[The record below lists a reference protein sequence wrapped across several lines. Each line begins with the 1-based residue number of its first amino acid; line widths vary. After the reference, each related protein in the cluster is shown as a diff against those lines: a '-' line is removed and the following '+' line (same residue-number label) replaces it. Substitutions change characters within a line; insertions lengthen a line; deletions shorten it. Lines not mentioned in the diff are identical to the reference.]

1 MLLLL
6 YYNTVTLNR
15 LVEVAFE
22 VTTGIMVWYSPYGM
36 VVPVRGSLLVPVVMM
51 VCMIDLPSSD
61 AAVVVVVVDT
71 T

>member
-1 MLLLL
+1 M
-6 YYNTVTLNR
+6 
-15 LVEVAFE
+15 
-22 VTTGIMVWYSPYGM
+22 
-36 VVPVRGSLLVPVVMM
+36 VPVRGSLLVPVVMM